1 MILCGNKPSICL
13 LWKLVNMGM
22 ENDIEWHVNSARKLR
37 KFSGL
42 SEILP
47 ELSLLSSE
55 VQGNLRLGS

>member
-1 MILCGNKPSICL
+1 
-13 LWKLVNMGM
+13 MGM